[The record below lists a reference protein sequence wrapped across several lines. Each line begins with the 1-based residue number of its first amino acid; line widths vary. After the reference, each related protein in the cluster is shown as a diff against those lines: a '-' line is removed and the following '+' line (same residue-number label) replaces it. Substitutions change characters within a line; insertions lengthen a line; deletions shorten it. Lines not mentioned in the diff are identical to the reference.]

1 MNNNELENIETIDL
15 GGNVEP
21 TTEPFVTNVE
31 VPTQSVEPVIN
42 ATEVPV
48 QNVPVTPEVPVTM
61 EPEEPVVNP
70 QTATLNQIQTDAINA
85 ESSKEAEIP
94 STTEEPKNPESLGTV
109 TTENG
114 EKVEVVPV
122 ESKSAKETFLPLI
135 LLAVGLLAFIL
146 LIPKLSEIFNGM

>member
-1 MNNNELENIETIDL
+1 MNNELENIKTIDL

-21 TTEPFVTNVE
+21 TTEPVDTNIE
-31 VPTQSVEPVIN
+31 VSAESVEQVIN

-48 QNVPVTPEVPVTM
+48 QNVPVTPEAPVAM
-61 EPEEPVVNP
+61 ETEEPVVNP

-85 ESSKEAEIP
+85 ESSNEAQIP

-114 EKVEVVPV
+114 EIVEVAPTEV
-122 ESKSAKETFLPLI
+122 KSLKDTLIPLVI
-135 LLAVGLLAFIL
+135 LSVGLLAFIL
-146 LIPKLSEIFNGM
+146 LIPKISEIFNGM

>member
-1 MNNNELENIETIDL
+1 MNNNELENIETIAL

-21 TTEPFVTNVE
+21 TTEPVVTNVE
-31 VPTQSVEPVIN
+31 VSAESVEPVIN

-48 QNVPVTPEVPVTM
+48 QNVPVTPEAPVAM
-61 EPEEPVVNP
+61 ETEEPVVNP

-85 ESSKEAEIP
+85 ESSNEAQIP

-114 EKVEVVPV
+114 EIVEVAPTEV
-122 ESKSAKETFLPLI
+122 KSLKDTLIPLVI
-135 LLAVGLLAFIL
+135 LSVGLLAFIL
-146 LIPKLSEIFNGM
+146 LIPKISELLGGF

>member
-21 TTEPFVTNVE
+21 TTEPVDTNIE
-31 VPTQSVEPVIN
+31 VSAESVEPVIN

-48 QNVPVTPEVPVTM
+48 QNVPVTPEVPVAM
-61 EPEEPVVNP
+61 ETEEPVVNP

-85 ESSKEAEIP
+85 ESSNEAQIP

-114 EKVEVVPV
+114 EIVEVAPTEV
-122 ESKSAKETFLPLI
+122 KSLKDTLIPLVI
-135 LLAVGLLAFIL
+135 LSVGLLAFIL
-146 LIPKLSEIFNGM
+146 LIPKISELLGGF